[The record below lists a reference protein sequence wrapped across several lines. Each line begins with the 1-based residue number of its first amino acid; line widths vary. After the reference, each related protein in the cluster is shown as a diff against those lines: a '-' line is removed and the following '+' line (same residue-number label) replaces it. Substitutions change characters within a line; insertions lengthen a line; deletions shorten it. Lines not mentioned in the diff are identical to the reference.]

1 MEKET
6 NWKLKLKALLHD
18 PPHKIWVMFKEYK
31 KHENVAEKFFRH
43 FFEESVQEEKVSIA
57 DRISSAL
64 SRVIVAPNFE
74 KEEEKKEFENE
85 TLISWKE
92 LKFIDIFSGKK
103 QTSQLCASTEEIEKI
118 FKKIEN
124 IVDKLSLSEQERSKF
139 LFLFFWRFYL
149 EIFPW
154 ITTHPADSRAPNHS
168 IYDHLVQTSAIVS
181 TLPNPAFFL
190 FTIAPVQ
197 SFIATARKTQ
207 DLWAGSYLLSY
218 LVWRSMFPI
227 INNLGPD
234 NIIFPN
240 LYRQPLID
248 FYLKNLKFGGKSFKE
263 LTEKIIENEVNFF
276 DIPEKLSI
284 ANFPNRFLAIVP
296 FDKELAKSCEEK
308 FKETLKNLADETA
321 NKLAKKLNINETK
334 NIKNFK
340 TQIRSHLF
348 SYFQVYWAVFPWCKE
363 GEIQDVETVFNEY
376 KAFEGET
383 KLYQMIKLIAEHSYY
398 KPVNVGIVYS
408 LLLELSERLLSAR
421 KGIRNTL
428 DTLAYTEEG
437 EKCTLCGE
445 FNELWLLDCE
455 PNWKDSRLKEDN
467 RKMWKILEKDYT
479 VKSNERLCGVCILKR
494 LFPEI
499 LKNEL
504 RVPKEEFVFP
514 SVVEISATGF
524 KRILTEQEKKKIKEA
539 FGNFLKQIEKKGNK
553 KPPLGNPVPQLKND
567 ILSQID
573 GMFLMETT
581 YRKEFLEE
589 EYGIKNLDEKDFK
602 DILKILEEL
611 REKEG
616 KFPSVYYAI
625 LQMDGDNIGKWLRGE
640 FLPKIEEV
648 ILPKVKDALLS
659 FSKGEE
665 HRKLEKILCNPHHTT
680 PSIHQ
685 AFSRRLSDFALNRI
699 REIVEDQHYGK
710 LIYAGGDD
718 VLAFLPIEEVLDC
731 AYRLQEAFKD
741 SLSEKASMSAGI
753 VVAHYKYPL
762 YLALEEV
769 RNMEKKAKNEFEKNA
784 FCIEVITHSGERRYT
799 GGKWELVSLFKNL
812 ICKFRAE
819 EISSTF
825 PYQFL
830 ETVEK
835 LVGKKDKKIDKTEG
849 IFEVI
854 KGELKRI
861 YERKAEDKGFL
872 EKLIKIYENYPFGY
886 QKFAN
891 IFVIARFLEKESFK
905 IGGN

>member
-1 MEKET
+1 MKGET

-18 PPHKIWVMFKEYK
+18 PPNKMWVMFEEYK
-31 KHENVAEKFFRH
+31 KHEEIAEKFFRC
-43 FFEESVQEEKVSIA
+43 FFEESVQEEKVNIA

-74 KEEEKKEFENE
+74 KEEEKEEFENK
-85 TLISWKE
+85 TLISWEE
-92 LKFIDIFSGKK
+92 LKFIDIFSGRR
-103 QTSQLCASTEEIEKI
+103 QTSQLCDSTKEIEKI

-124 IVDKLSLSEQERSKF
+124 IVDKLSLSEEERSKF
-139 LFLFFWRFYL
+139 LFLFFWRFYP

-154 ITTHPADSRAPNHS
+154 INTHPADSRAPNHS

-181 TLPNPAFFL
+181 ALPNPAFFL

-218 LVWRSMFPI
+218 LVWESMIPI

-240 LYRQPLID
+240 LFRQSLID
-248 FYLKNLKFGGKSFKE
+248 FYLKKLYFGGKSFKE
-263 LTEKIIENEVNFF
+263 LTEGIIDNGVIFF

-296 FDKELAKSCEEK
+296 FDKKLAKSCEEE
-308 FKETLKNLADETA
+308 FKKTLKNLADETA
-321 NKLAKKLNINETK
+321 DKLAKKLSINETK
-334 NIKNFK
+334 NIKNSLK
-340 TQIRSHLF
+340 TQIESHLL
-348 SYFQVYWAVFPWCKE
+348 SYFQVYWVMLPWCKE
-363 GEIQDVETVFNEY
+363 GKIQDLETVFNEY
-376 KAFEGET
+376 KTLVGET
-383 KLYQMIKLIAEHSYY
+383 ELYQIIKLISEHTYY

-408 LLLELSERLLSAR
+408 LLLELNERLLSAR
-421 KGIRNTL
+421 KGIRNTFI
-428 DTLAYTEEG
+428 TSAYTQEG

-455 PNWKDSRLKEDN
+455 PNWKDSRLKEEN
-467 RKMWKILEKDYT
+467 RKKWKILEKDYT
-479 VKSNERLCGVCILKR
+479 VRPNERLCGVCILKR

-499 LKNEL
+499 LKNKL
-504 RVPKEEFVFP
+504 NLKEEFVFP

-524 KRILTEQEKKKIKEA
+524 KRTLTEQEKKKIKET
-539 FGNFLKQIEKKGNK
+539 FEKFLKQIEKKGNK
-553 KPPLGNPVPQLKND
+553 KLPPGNPVPQLKND

-573 GMFLMETT
+573 AMFLMETT

-589 EYGIKNLDEKDFK
+589 EYGIKNLDEKDFE
-602 DILKILEEL
+602 DILKILKEL
-611 REKEG
+611 REKKG
-616 KFPSVYYAI
+616 KIPSVYYAI
-625 LQMDGDNIGKWLRGE
+625 LQMDGDNMGKWLRGE

-648 ILPKVKDALLS
+648 ILPKVKDALFS
-659 FSKGEE
+659 FSKGKECK
-665 HRKLEKILCNPHHTT
+665 KLEKILCSSHHIT

-685 AFSRRLSDFALNRI
+685 AFSRKLSDFALNSVK
-699 REIVEDQHYGK
+699 EIVEDQHYGK

-718 VLAFLPIEEVLDC
+718 ILAFLPIEEVLDC
-731 AYRLQEAFKD
+731 AYRLQEVFKN
-741 SLSEKASMSAGI
+741 SLSGKASMSAGI
-753 VVAHYKYPL
+753 VIAHCKYPL

-769 RNMEKKAKNEFEKNA
+769 RNMEKKAKNEFEKDA
-784 FCIEVITHSGERRYT
+784 FCIEVITHSGEIRYS
-799 GGKWELVSLFKNL
+799 GGKWELVSLFKDL
-812 ICKFRAE
+812 ICKFKTE

-835 LVGKKDKKIDKTEG
+835 LMGKEDKRIDKTESV
-849 IFEVI
+849 FEII

-861 YERKAEDKGFL
+861 YERKVEDKEFL

-891 IFVIARFLEKESFK
+891 IFIIAKFLEKERKF
-905 IGGN
+905 